1 MPQAYANGLDIEY
14 ELAGPEIGPVILLI
28 MGLAAQMT
36 AWPDEFLADLH
47 AAGYRTLRFDNRDI
61 GKSQKIHD
69 KRPPNIVRQM
79 VRKRIGLSGGAPY
92 RLEDMAKDAESLLN
106 ALGIR
111 RVHVVGVSMGGM
123 IAQIFAAKYADRTLS
138 FTGIMTT
145 TNNRTLPAASREIR
159 GHLLKPAKMAAT
171 RQEAIERSMM
181 MWGLIGTKN
190 SGASDDDLRARI
202 EAAYDRSNYPVGPRR
217 QISAIGETGDLRRY
231 TRKITAPTLVIHG
244 DADPLVPKEGGMD
257 IAKNIP
263 GSTLELI
270 EGMGHDLPKKH
281 LKRITSLL
289 VSHMRAAMQPLKTEA
304 AE

>member
-1 MPQAYANGLDIEY
+1 MPTAYANGLDIEY
-14 ELAGPEIGPVILLI
+14 ELAGPDGGPVVLLI

-36 AWPDEFLADLH
+36 AWPDEFLAELH
-47 AAGYRTLRFDNRDI
+47 TAGFRTLRFDNRDI
-61 GKSQKIHD
+61 GKSQKIHN
-69 KRPPNIVRQM
+69 KRPPHIVRQM
-79 VRKRIGLSGGAPY
+79 VRKRIGLRGGAPY

-106 ALGIR
+106 GLGIR
-111 RVHVVGVSMGGM
+111 SVHVVGVSMGGM

-145 TNNRTLPAASREIR
+145 TNNRALPAASREIR

-171 RQEAIERSMM
+171 RNEAIERSMM
-181 MWGLIGTKN
+181 MWGLIGTKD
-190 SGASDDDLRARI
+190 SGASDDELRVRI

-231 TRKITAPTLVIHG
+231 TRKITAPALVIHG

-257 IAKNIP
+257 IAKNIT

-281 LKRITSLL
+281 LKRITGLL
-289 VSHMRAAMQPLKTEA
+289 VSHMRTAVQPLKTEA